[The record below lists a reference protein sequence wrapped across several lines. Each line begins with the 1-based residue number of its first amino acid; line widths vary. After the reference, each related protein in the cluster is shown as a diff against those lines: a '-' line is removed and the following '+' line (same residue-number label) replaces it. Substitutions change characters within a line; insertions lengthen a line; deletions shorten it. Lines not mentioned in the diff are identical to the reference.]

1 MSYRVSVHDSTTT
14 TVHLKT
20 DRLDIHNSPAL
31 KLELKRLLE
40 GRSTTVIVDFTT
52 VHFVDSSGL
61 GALLAAVR
69 VASRNGGQIRVAGL
83 CPDVRAT
90 FELARLNR
98 VFDIFPTEREAR
110 AS

>member
-1 MSYRVSVHDSTTT
+1 MTYRVTAHDRII
-14 TVHLKT
+14 TVHLES
-20 DRLDIHNSPAL
+20 DRLDTHNSPAV

-40 GRSTTVIVDFTT
+40 GRSITLIIDFAN
-52 VHFVDSSGL
+52 VSFVDSSGL
-61 GALLAAVR
+61 GALLSAVR

-83 CPDVRAT
+83 CPDVLAT

-98 VFDIFPTEREAR
+98 VFDIYPTEREAR